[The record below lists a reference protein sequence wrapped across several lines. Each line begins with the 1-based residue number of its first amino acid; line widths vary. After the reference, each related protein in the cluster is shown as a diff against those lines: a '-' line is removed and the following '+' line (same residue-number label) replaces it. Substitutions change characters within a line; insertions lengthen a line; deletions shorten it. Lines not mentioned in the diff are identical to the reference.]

1 MIKKMTLV
9 LALILG
15 LFMAQSSLQAATWT
29 AENANAPASTNFR
42 SVWGSDI
49 NNIWIV
55 GGGISSPVIS
65 KWNGTVWGTQ
75 TTSSTVGLY
84 GVWGTSA
91 SNVWASGRNGH
102 ISRYNGST
110 WTTYTSGIEAGGTNG
125 PYLIYSIWGTDA
137 NNIWAVADNGEFGP
151 ILKWNGTSWSTQYT
165 HSSGLRALWGT
176 SSSNIWAVGGNGSIV
191 HYNGVSWSPVTYS
204 VSPAIGATTTLLS
217 VWGSDANNVWVG
229 GGMVIGESLVT
240 LLKWNGTSWS
250 RADTTGLP
258 PVTSVNSVRGI
269 IGTSASNVYLVGDN
283 SAFISHWNGS
293 TWATETTV
301 GSSPLNAI
309 WGTSDGV
316 NLWAAGS
323 VSSLM
328 RGLATASSVAPT
340 VTTPTSASVTESSA
354 TLGGDVTADGG
365 ASITERG
372 VVYALTAT
380 NANPEIGGTGVTKVT
395 GTGTTGVFTV
405 SATSLVANSAYS
417 YKAYAQ
423 NTSGTSYSSVGTFT
437 TLADMTAPTVVSVVR
452 SAPSAQAI
460 STSSV
465 TFRVTYSEPVTGV
478 AVGRFVVMPVG
489 GSDIVG
495 TVAGVTP
502 VSTSVYDV
510 AVTVNSGTGEFRLRV
525 QD

>member
-1 MIKKMTLV
+1 MTLV

-15 LFMAQSSLQAATWT
+15 LFMAQTTLQAATWT
-29 AENANAPASTNFR
+29 AENANAPASTSLRGIWGSDANNVWIAGGDGSALILKWNG
-42 SVWGSDI
+42 SVWGSQTT
-49 NNIWIV
+49 
-55 GGGISSPVIS
+55 PATARLY
-65 KWNGTVWGTQ
+65 TVWGT
-75 TTSSTVGLY
+75 SST
-84 GVWGTSA
+84 
-91 SNVWASGRNGH
+91 NVWVGGRNGH

-110 WTTYTSGIEAGGTNG
+110 WTTFTSGIEAGGTNG
-125 PYLIYSIWGTDA
+125 PYNINSIWGADA

-165 HSSGLRALWGT
+165 HTSGLRALWGT
-176 SSSNIWAVGGNGSIV
+176 SSSNIWAVGTNRSIV
-191 HYNGVSWSPVTYS
+191 HYDGVSWSPVTYS
-204 VSPAIGATTTLLS
+204 VSPALNATTTLVS
-217 VWGSDANNVWVG
+217 IWGSDANNIWVG
-229 GGMVIGESLVT
+229 GGVDIGQTLVT

-258 PVTSVNSVRGI
+258 VVTSFGTVRSI
-269 IGTSASNVYLVGDN
+269 TGTTANNVYAVGDQG
-283 SAFISHWNGS
+283 AFMSRWDGS
-293 TWATETTV
+293 TWAAETTV
-301 GSSPLNAI
+301 GSSLLFAI

-316 NLWAAGS
+316 NLWASGS
-323 VSSLM
+323 ASSLM

-372 VVYALTAT
+372 VVYAMTAT

-405 SATSLVANSAYS
+405 SATSLTANSAYS

-423 NTSGTSYSSVGTFT
+423 NTSGTSYSSVGTFS
-437 TLADMTAPTVVSVVR
+437 TLADMTAPTVVSVTR

-478 AVGRFVVMPVG
+478 AVGRFVVMPVD

-510 AVTVNSGTGEFRLRV
+510 AVSVTSGTGEFRLRV